1 MNLLKKPELDMNLP
15 SLLDLFR
22 WHSIPALIL
31 AFGLGISGLAF
42 YKAAAVDNARVS
54 AEFERRSA
62 WASVA
67 IRDKIRDALEPVQAL
82 ASFITAQDDIRPEEF
97 DRFAVAT
104 RLQSPVV
111 RLTWLPLVSNRER
124 AEFEA
129 EVRRF
134 GMKDFAIRERG
145 EGNTLV
151 AAGVRDEYLPARFQ
165 HDFEALPSSIGLDF
179 TSEPLRRALIARAR
193 DEGVPIA
200 TPLVAALSGRPRPP
214 SYALFWPVYDHGP
227 VPADAAARHAG
238 LTGFAVGTFR
248 YDTIFSAV
256 VTGLPDL
263 GEEIALFVDPPSDQ
277 SFGIPI
283 VLYRSVEKQ
292 LEIGTVPLNEPARG
306 ALRIVSSV
314 SEFGRVWT
322 IVQDFS
328 PASVNAERSSTRWVY
343 LGIGM
348 ILSLMLSGYTLN
360 EQRRRFAVESAIRER
375 TDELRQASELLK
387 AMVSASPF
395 AIVGF
400 DSAGRVQLWN
410 HSAEKIFLY
419 REEEVLGRP
428 YLLLPE
434 QDGAEFKQWFQR
446 VNHGEIVRG
455 LDSLSRRKDGNII
468 ETRTSAAPVYDQH
481 GVLQGVIVEL
491 EDVTERNR
499 VDRQLHQAQKMEAIG
514 LLTGGVSHD
523 FNNLLGIIMGNLEMA
538 LEQVRPDTELHEVIG
553 AAMQAAGRGSQL
565 TKQMLAFASRQ
576 PLSPTLID
584 PATALANIGRLLGR
598 TLSERITLD
607 VLVADD
613 IGSLMIDVS
622 QFESAIVNLAV
633 NARDAMPNGGR
644 LTIEATNVSLDEA
657 AHTLNPEARPGD
669 YVMVAVSDTG
679 TGIAPET
686 LAHVFDPFFTTKGGK
701 GSGLG
706 LSMVHGFVKQ
716 SGGFSKIY
724 SELGHGTTVRLYLPR
739 AAADAQP
746 HGSVAAPTDVPT
758 GDEIVLVV
766 EDNDGMRTIAV
777 RQLQSLGYRTL
788 DAVSASAALDI
799 LRCGDHVDM
808 LFTDVVMPGG
818 MDGRALA
825 EAARKIRPNLAVLFT
840 SGFTPAAVAAI
851 ELTDHFAAN
860 LLSKPYSKTEL
871 AQRIRAAI
879 DNAHRGDAHV

>member
-22 WHSIPALIL
+22 WHAIPALIL
-31 AFGLGISGLAF
+31 AFGLGVSGLAF
-42 YKAAAVDNARVS
+42 YKATMVDDARVS
-54 AEFERRSA
+54 AEFERRSE
-62 WASVA
+62 WASLA

-82 ASFITAQDDIRPEEF
+82 ASFITAQDDMLPEEF

-111 RLTWLPLVSNRER
+111 RLSWLPLVRNSER

-134 GMKDFAIRERG
+134 GMKDFTIRERG

-151 AAGVRDEYLPARFQ
+151 AVGARDEYLPARFQ
-165 HDFEALPSSIGLDF
+165 HDFDTLRSSIGLDF
-179 TSEPLRRALIARAR
+179 ASEPLRRALLARAR

-200 TPLVAALSGRPRPP
+200 TPPTAALSGLPRPP

-248 YDTIFSAV
+248 YDTLFSAV
-256 VTGLPDL
+256 VAGLPDV
-263 GEEIALFVDPPSDQ
+263 GEDIALFVDPPAGQ
-277 SFGIPI
+277 FLGIPI
-283 VLYRSVEKQ
+283 VQYRSAEKQ
-292 LEIGTVPLNEPARG
+292 LEIGTVSLSAPAPG
-306 ALRIVSSV
+306 ALRIVSPV
-314 SEFGRVWT
+314 AEFGRVWT
-322 IVQDFS
+322 IVQDYS
-328 PASVNAERSSTRWVY
+328 PASVNAERSPARWAY

-360 EQRRRFAVESAIRER
+360 EQRRRIAVESTIRER

-400 DSAGRVQLWN
+400 DSVGRVQLWN

-419 REEEVLGRP
+419 CEEEVLGRP
-428 YLLLPE
+428 YLLVSE
-434 QDGAEFKQWFQR
+434 QDSAAFEKWFHR
-446 VNHGEIVRG
+446 VASGEVLRG
-455 LDSLSRRKDGNII
+455 LDSLSRRKDGKTI
-468 ETRTSAAPVYDQH
+468 ETRISAAPVYDQH

-491 EDVTERNR
+491 EDVTERNHL
-499 VDRQLHQAQKMEAIG
+499 DRQLRQAQKMEAIG

-538 LEQVRPDTELHEVIG
+538 LEQVRPDSELHEVIG
-553 AAMQAAGRGSQL
+553 AAMQATLRGSQL

-576 PLSPTLID
+576 PLAPALID
-584 PATALANIGRLLGR
+584 PATALANTGRLLRR
-598 TLSERITLD
+598 TLSERIALD
-607 VLVADD
+607 VLVDDD
-613 IGSLMIDVS
+613 IGSLLIDVA
-622 QFESAIVNLAV
+622 QFESAIINLAV

-644 LTIEATNVSLDEA
+644 LTIEAVNVSLDEA
-657 AHTLNPEARPGD
+657 AHALNPEAKPGD

-679 TGIAPET
+679 TGMAPET
-686 LAHVFDPFFTTKGGK
+686 LAHVFEPFFTTKGGK

-724 SELGHGTTVRLYLPR
+724 SEIGRGTAIRLYLPR

-746 HGSVAAPTDVPT
+746 HDSAVPSTDVPT
-758 GDEIVLVV
+758 GSEIILVV
-766 EDNDGMRTIAV
+766 EDNDGMRTIAL

-788 DAVSASAALDI
+788 DAVSASVALDI
-799 LRCGDHVDM
+799 LRRGDAVDL

-825 EAARKIRPNLAVLFT
+825 EAASQIRPNLAVLLT

-851 ELTDHFAAN
+851 ESADRFTAN

-871 AQRIRAAI
+871 ARRIRAAL